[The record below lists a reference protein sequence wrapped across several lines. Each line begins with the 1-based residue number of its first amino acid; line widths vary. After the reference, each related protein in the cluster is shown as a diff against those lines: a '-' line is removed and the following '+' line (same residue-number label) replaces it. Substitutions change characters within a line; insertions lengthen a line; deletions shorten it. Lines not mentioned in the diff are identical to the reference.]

1 MYTIVNEYK
10 SEIAAMKKAY
20 NQAIATKDKTIAT
33 NEKALQKAL
42 SEIAELR
49 RRLGVNSQTVDTDN

>member
-10 SEIAAMKKAY
+10 SEIVAMKKAY
-20 NQAIATKDKTIAT
+20 NQALATKDQAIAT

-42 SEIAELR
+42 TEIAELR
-49 RRLGVNSQTVDTDN
+49 RRLGVNRQTVETDN